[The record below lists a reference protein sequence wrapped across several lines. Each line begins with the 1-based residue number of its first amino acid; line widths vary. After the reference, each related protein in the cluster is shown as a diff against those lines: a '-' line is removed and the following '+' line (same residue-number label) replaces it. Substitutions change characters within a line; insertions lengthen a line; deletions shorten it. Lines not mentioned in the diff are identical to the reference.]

1 MTDSPSHP
9 SLPPATATPQVP
21 ARPRRRAFRF
31 FFLALILVGTLLGG
45 YFLWLDWSA
54 PMPPEV
60 DIAHLEPVVADAI
73 QKARGLVVASP
84 RNADTWGEY
93 AMTLHVHDM
102 YTHAQECYTHAERL
116 DPQNPMWPYLRGDCS
131 TRDGDPREALEHFR
145 RAVLRSSRDPSAH
158 LRLGELLVASGQLED
173 GAALFQEVHRIEPQH
188 PRAHLGLAR
197 VELGRGQ
204 TRRSLSHIHNC
215 LAVTGDIPEA
225 CLLLAEVYHDLE
237 EFELAADAKQRAK
250 VGKTT
255 PWPDTYLHQLYARHQ
270 GLLAVGARAM
280 AHFNAGRRDEA
291 IQEFAT
297 LAAQQ
302 PDSPKVLGSLGRMYV
317 MCDQP
322 STAEPHLRQSLKLD
336 PELVEVRYYLAT
348 ALAQLNKLEE
358 AVAEFRTVVERK
370 PDYVEAHYRLSQCLH
385 RLKDKVGTVTAL
397 QTAIRYAPNHDRAQ
411 KNLAIVLFE
420 LRRYDESVKHFELA
434 AALAPEDRDLPG
446 LLKQAK
452 AAAGQ
457 PPK

>member
-1 MTDSPSHP
+1 MTDNPSPP
-9 SLPPATATPQVP
+9 PVPATPPVP
-21 ARPRRRAFRF
+21 ARPRRRALRF

-45 YFLWLDWSA
+45 YFLWLDRTA
-54 PMPPEV
+54 PTPPEV
-60 DIAHLEPVVADAI
+60 DVAHMEPVVAEAI
-73 QKARGLVVASP
+73 RKAHGLAVASP
-84 RNADTWGEY
+84 RNANAWGEY
-93 AMTLHVHDM
+93 AMTLQAHDL

-131 TRDGDPREALEHFR
+131 TREGDPQEALEHFR

-158 LRLGELLVASGQLED
+158 LRLGELLVASGQPED
-173 GAALFQEVHRIEPQH
+173 GAALFQEVHRFDPQN

-204 TRRSLSHIHNC
+204 TRRSLSHIHHC

-225 CLLLAEVYHDLE
+225 CLLLAEVYHDLGDQ
-237 EFELAADAKQRAK
+237 ELAADAKQRAK
-250 VGKTT
+250 VGKST
-255 PWPDTYLHQLYARHQ
+255 PWPDTYLHQLYARQQ

-291 IQEFAT
+291 IQELTT
-297 LAAQQ
+297 LVAQQ
-302 PDSPKVLGSLGRMYV
+302 PDSPKALGTLGRMYV
-317 MCDQP
+317 LCNQP
-322 STAEPHLRQSLKLD
+322 SAAEPHLRQSLKLD

-348 ALAQLNKLEE
+348 ALFQLNKIEE
-358 AVAEFRTVVERK
+358 AVAEYRTVVERK

-385 RLKDKVGTVTAL
+385 RLKDKVGTLTAL
-397 QTAIRYAPNHDRAQ
+397 QNAIRYAPNHDRAQ

-420 LRRYDESVKHFELA
+420 LRRYDESVTHFELA
-434 AALAPEDRDLPG
+434 AALAPEDRDLPV

-452 AAAGQ
+452 AAAARS
-457 PPK
+457 KN